1 MYRFKFAS
9 FQFLLRQ
16 SLLEQKHESPPKAQ
30 KKGTRNNLI
39 NVSKSVKHKDSLRI
53 SKHTHIIKPY
63 SWNKTLKTFSYLD
76 KKEWVKCPNYHIWTS
91 YTRATWNKWL
101 IKSKNKEL
109 SKFNLKEG
117 RDINNNIRT
126 DMKTKNYKKKI
137 QLF

>member
-1 MYRFKFAS
+1 MVFRCTDSNFSS

-63 SWNKTLKTFSYLD
+63 SWNKTLKTFGYLD
-76 KKEWVKCPNYHIWTS
+76 KKEWVNVQTTTY
-91 YTRATWNKWL
+91 
-101 IKSKNKEL
+101 EL
-109 SKFNLKEG
+109 VTQGPLETNDS
-117 RDINNNIRT
+117 
-126 DMKTKNYKKKI
+126 
-137 QLF
+137 